1 MKIKITTAKKDDP
14 IYKEG
19 ITFSNFHRFTLH
31 KEKNKILRR
40 AASEVS
46 LTKERLKDER

>member
-19 ITFSNFHRFTLH
+19 ITFSNFHRFTRH
-31 KEKNKILRR
+31 KEKNETLRK
-40 AASEVS
+40 AVSEVAVK
-46 LTKERLKDER
+46 KERFKDER